1 MIIIKFKKTAR
12 TLKPCYDFSK
22 ESFIVRIVWL
32 WDNVTIATNFILKT
46 NNLDF
51 DSQIFFNLNS
61 KSNAKNQHYR
71 KKKKKLHVRVFVVN
85 DLVNPLFKF

>member
-1 MIIIKFKKTAR
+1 MIVIIFKKTAR

-32 WDNVTIATNFILKT
+32 WGNVTIATNFILKK

-51 DSQIFFNLNS
+51 DS
-61 KSNAKNQHYR
+61 
-71 KKKKKLHVRVFVVN
+71 
-85 DLVNPLFKF
+85 